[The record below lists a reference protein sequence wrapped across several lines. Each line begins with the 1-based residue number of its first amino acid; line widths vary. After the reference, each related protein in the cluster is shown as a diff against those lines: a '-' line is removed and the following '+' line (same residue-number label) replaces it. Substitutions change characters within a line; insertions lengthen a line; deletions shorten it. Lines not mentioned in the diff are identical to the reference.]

1 MEACLLCDTPCMH
14 GAGLTGGVP
23 AQAWSTPWRK
33 WISTRTSLSCCRTS
47 LHRPGYATHA
57 SVMVFHA
64 LYGFSQSVC
73 IVISVT
79 HIPAPPWVRHSCIC
93 DGNACIVWSFTVC
106 VHGYFCHA
114 FWVGQSCIVCI
125 YTSCAG
131 MHCIGDSYIVLYIRL
146 PFVCIAISVSHHSA
160 TACIVSML
168 LVVSMSNFIG
178 MVGYATHHSATAVH
192 TVHSLCE
199 GCWMVWLYRCYRL

>member
-1 MEACLLCDTPCMH
+1 MRYYAIAAQCVSHMKAHQQSLWSPLY
-14 GAGLTGGVP
+14 GGVSALRHAMHARCGP
-23 AQAWSTPWRK
+23 
-33 WISTRTSLSCCRTS
+33 
-47 LHRPGYATHA
+47 HRGGARA
-57 SVMVFHA
+57 GMVHT
-64 LYGFSQSVC
+64 LEEVD
-73 IVISVT
+73 IHEDLPELLP

-114 FWVGQSCIVCI
+114 F
-125 YTSCAG
+125 CAG
-131 MHCIGDSYIVLYIRL
+131 MHCIGDSYIVLYISL
-146 PFVCIAISVSHHSA
+146 QLVCIAISVSHHSA

-199 GCWMVWLYRCYRL
+199 GCWMVWVYRCYRL